1 MVHYRIHCGIRSE
14 DVAED
19 VGTEC
24 ADDATA
30 RLLTFAG
37 MAPGDSREVWRDA
50 RCIGASIAAPSD
62 ARMASSESTRP
73 RALLRIG

>member
-1 MVHYRIHCGIRSE
+1 MAHYRIYGGIRS
-14 DVAED
+14 
-19 VGTEC
+19 GTSIMGSEAEC